1 LWWIGRFPQWR
12 IWAEPEPV
20 LEPELKLK
28 LEPEPVLERELELEL
43 KRIGLSLLDREVVF
57 HRECP

>member
-1 LWWIGRFPQWR
+1 MWWFGRFPQWR

-20 LEPELKLK
+20 LELELKLD
-28 LEPEPVLERELELEL
+28 PEPVLELELELGL
-43 KRIGLSLLDREVVF
+43 KRIGLRLLDQEVVF